1 MQLTMRTPAR
11 VFGITNNMRG
21 VGLAFLSTIAFSSGM
36 AVVRYLSADLHPFQI
51 AFFSAFFG
59 LLTMLLL
66 VPRYG
71 LRAFRTDRFML
82 QLARSVLSVVGIL
95 AVYYALSTTPLAT
108 VTALNFTM
116 PIFTTVLAVLLL
128 KERVDVAKWTAIL
141 FGFAGVF
148 VIVRPG
154 VVAVDTGA
162 LLVIVGSILFAFTI
176 LVMKV
181 LTRTDSIASIT
192 LYGVMLRAPLALVP
206 ALFVWQWPDARQLL
220 WLAAMGSVG
229 TLSSFAFAQA
239 LKDVDT
245 NVVSPMFFLQLIWS
259 AAIGYVIFAEV
270 PSVFTWLGGAM
281 ILTSVTY
288 MAYRESRASKL
299 VDA

>member
-1 MQLTMRTPAR
+1 
-11 VFGITNNMRG
+11 MRG

-36 AVVRYLSADLHPFQI
+36 AVVRYLSTDLHPFQI

-59 LLTMLLL
+59 LITMLML

-71 LRAFRTDRFML
+71 LRSFRTDRFIL
-82 QLARSVLSVVGIL
+82 QLTRSILSVVGIL

-116 PIFTTVLAVLLL
+116 PIFTTVLAVLFL
-128 KERVDVAKWTAIL
+128 KERVDIAKWAAIF
-141 FGFAGVF
+141 FGFTGVF

-154 VVAVDTGA
+154 VVTADTGA

-245 NVVSPMFFLQLIWS
+245 NVVSPIFFLQLIWS
-259 AAIGYVIFAEV
+259 AAIGYVIFAEI

-281 ILTSVTY
+281 ILSSVTY
-288 MAYRESRASKL
+288 MAYRESRVTKP
-299 VDA
+299 VDV

>member
-1 MQLTMRTPAR
+1 MSASTKGPAFGLTGKT
-11 VFGITNNMRG
+11 RG
-21 VGLAFLSTIAFSSGM
+21 LGLAFLSTIAFSAGM
-36 AVVRYLSADLHPFQI
+36 AMVRHLSADLHPFQI

-71 LRAFRTDRFML
+71 LSSFRTNRLML
-82 QLARSVLSVVGIL
+82 QIARAVLGVVGIL
-95 AVYYALSTTPLAT
+95 AIYYALSVTPLAT

-116 PIFTTVLAVLLL
+116 PIFTTVLAVLFL
-128 KERVDVAKWTAIL
+128 KERVDAAKWAAIL
-141 FGFAGVF
+141 LGFSGVF

-154 VVAVDTGA
+154 IVDVDFGAV
-162 LLVIVGSILFAFTI
+162 LVIFASILFAFTI
-176 LVMKV
+176 LVTKV

-192 LYGVMLRAPLALVP
+192 LVGVLLRAPLALVP

-220 WLAAMGSVG
+220 WLAAMGSIG

-239 LKDVDT
+239 LKEVET
-245 NVVSPMFFLQLIWS
+245 NVISPMFFLQLIWA
-259 AAIGYVIFAEV
+259 AAIGYVVFAEI

-281 ILTSVTY
+281 IFGSVTY
-288 MAYRESRASKL
+288 MAYRERE
-299 VDA
+299 VQRDG

>member
-1 MQLTMRTPAR
+1 
-11 VFGITNNMRG
+11 MRG
-21 VGLAFLSTIAFSSGM
+21 IALAFLSTIAFSSGM
-36 AVVRYLSADLHPFQI
+36 AVVRHLSAELHPFQI

-59 LLTMLLL
+59 MLTMLVL
-66 VPRYG
+66 VPRFG
-71 LRAFRTDRFML
+71 LRSFRTNHFML
-82 QLARSVLSVVGIL
+82 QLARGALSVVGIL
-95 AVYYALSTTPLAT
+95 AVYYALSVTPLAT

-128 KERVDVAKWTAIL
+128 KERVDIAKWSAIL

-154 VVAVDTGA
+154 IVEVNTGA
-162 LLVIVGSILFAFTI
+162 LLVIVGSILFAIVI

-192 LYGVMLRAPLALVP
+192 LYGAMLRAPLALVP
-206 ALFVWQWPDARQLL
+206 ALFVWQWPDARQLM
-220 WLAAMGSVG
+220 WLAAMGSIG

-239 LKDVDT
+239 LKEVET
-245 NVVSPMFFLQLIWS
+245 NVISPMFFLQLIWA
-259 AAIGYVIFAEV
+259 AAIGYLVFAEI

-281 ILTSVTY
+281 ILSSVTY
-288 MAYRESRASKL
+288 MAYRESRVAKT
-299 VDA
+299 AEA

>member
-1 MQLTMRTPAR
+1 
-11 VFGITNNMRG
+11 MRG
-21 VGLAFLSTIAFSSGM
+21 VGLAFLSTIAFSAGM
-36 AVVRYLSADLHPFQI
+36 AVVRYLSTDLHPFQI

-59 LLTMLLL
+59 LITMLML

-71 LRAFRTDRFML
+71 LRAFRTDRFIL
-82 QLARSVLSVVGIL
+82 QLTRGILSVVGIL

-116 PIFTTVLAVLLL
+116 PIFTTVLAVLFL
-128 KERVDVAKWTAIL
+128 KERVDIAKWVAIF
-141 FGFAGVF
+141 FGFTGVF

-154 VVAVDTGA
+154 VVDVDTGA

-181 LTRTDSIASIT
+181 LTRTDSTASIT

-281 ILTSVTY
+281 ILSSVTY
-288 MAYRESRASKL
+288 MAYRESRVTKP
-299 VDA
+299 VDV